1 MSIDLSFL
9 KAAIPTIA
17 SALGGPFAGLAA
29 GFIASKLGLE
39 DKTVDSISG
48 LISGASPEDM
58 VKIKEI
64 DADLKK
70 YFAGLGLKETELE
83 NADRN
88 SARQR
93 EMTVQDWTPRILSYL
108 ITLGFFGVVAY
119 LIRYGKPE
127 FGSDV
132 LLVLVGSL
140 GTAWTGIISYY
151 FGSSKGSEE
160 KTRLLSVK

>member
-29 GFIASKLGLE
+29 GFIASKLGIE
-39 DKTVDSISG
+39 DKTVDGITG

-70 YFAGLGLKETELE
+70 YFASLGLKEIELE

-108 ITLGFFGVVAY
+108 ITLGFFGVMAY

-127 FGSDV
+127 SGGDV

-160 KTRLLSVK
+160 KSRLLGIK